1 MLVRGNAAIPGA
13 DGSTILAACPDSPER
28 GDQWLWSVRRVP
40 GIAGDSEPDTGAGS
54 GSDTAVDTG
63 PGAADPWRVVVDHD
77 RDHVTANLTVHA
89 DETVE
94 LTRRPGEELVVVP
107 LTGEHLIAHASG
119 PWRRSV
125 APGDVFVIEGE
136 ETESLRISPAPG
148 GARVALVRL
157 SPILTP
163 VLRWVP

>member
-1 MLVRGNAAIPGA
+1 MLVRGNAAVPDS
-13 DGSTILAACPDSPER
+13 DGTTTLAACPDSPER

-40 GIAGDSEPDTGAGS
+40 GSDGEART
-54 GSDTAVDTG
+54 DTATVTSSATYTVAG
-63 PGAADPWRVVVDHD
+63 TALPWRVVVDHD
-77 RDHVTANLTVHA
+77 RDHIRADLTVHD

-94 LTRRPGEELVVVP
+94 LTRQPGEELVVVP
-107 LTGEHLIAHASG
+107 LMGEHLIAHATG
-119 PWRRSV
+119 PWKRWV

-136 ETESLRISPAPG
+136 ETESLRLRPAPG

-157 SPILTP
+157 SPTTAP